1 MKRRTAAIVLTL
13 MVTVSVLTVGIG
25 IVMAGTIYSFQEH
38 VPREASQAALIISEL
53 TDCNLTITFIDEPN
67 LLYRID
73 IEYYE
78 PVPIWSAYPP
88 HKITVG
94 PVAAGAQIYP
104 SQRVRS
110 LNVTVGPAV
119 YWLDFHRCYN
129 LNSTIVYDGAVE
141 LNQTLRYYA
150 SGSLDV
156 IVTEDIR
163 NGIGADITSDEVRL
177 DITVPTGFAG
187 CVFFQSDS
195 VTVERTGWAYSVDIN
210 YNTHAY
216 GTHDGFYN
224 NSTTTELTGG
234 DMLIGDLVFQVDC
247 DELYLKLVS

>member
-25 IVMAGTIYSFQEH
+25 IVMAGTRYSFREQ
-38 VPREASQAALIISEL
+38 VPREASQAALVISEF

-67 LLYRID
+67 LLYRMD

-78 PVPIWSAYPP
+78 PVPIWSAYPR
-88 HKITVG
+88 HEITVG
-94 PVAAGAQIYP
+94 SLEAIAYIHPTHTR
-104 SQRVRS
+104 RVRS
-110 LNVTVGPAV
+110 LNITVGPAV
-119 YWLDFHRCYN
+119 YSLYFFRCYN
-129 LNSTIVYDGAVE
+129 LNSTIIYDGTVE
-141 LNQTLRYYA
+141 LNQTLVYYA

-163 NGIGADITSDEVRL
+163 NGIGASITSDEVRL
-177 DITVPTGFAG
+177 DITVPTGFSG
-187 CVFFQSDS
+187 GVFFRSVS
-195 VTVERTGWAYSVDIN
+195 VTVERTGWAYDVDI
-210 YNTHAY
+210 YDDTHAY

-224 NSTTTELTGG
+224 NSTE
-234 DMLIGDLVFQVDC
+234 LIGDLVFLVEC